1 MKVTVTDG
9 MGSEEEKEVGLG
21 KISGKDLLKY
31 LEISTFVGMIEKN
44 GVIVRENE
52 ILTEKDKIKV
62 LNMIHG
68 G

>member
-9 MGSEEEKEVGLG
+9 MGSEEEKEIGLD

-31 LEISTFVGMIEKN
+31 LGISTFVGMIEKN
-44 GVIVRENE
+44 GVIVLESE
-52 ILTEKDKIKV
+52 VLTDKDKIKV